1 LIREVNRLKAE
12 DKLSTEERDSALETI
27 ARFDTVLNFRTESGG
42 SLDEQ
47 VEALIEKRNQARVNK
62 DFATSDKIR
71 DQLLEMGIILEDT
84 PQGVRWKK
92 KV

>member
-1 LIREVNRLKAE
+1 MEYRTLGRTGIKVPEVGFGCGNVGGLMVR
-12 DKLSTEERDSALETI
+12 
-27 ARFDTVLNFRTESGG
+27 G

-47 VEALIEKRNQARVNK
+47 VEALIEKRNEARAGK